1 MAYESGQALTE
12 NGGITKDGVKLT
24 NVSETAELK
33 VFKDGKE
40 IKYKLGDEITEVG
53 KYKATVTDECGN
65 QTTYEFEIEK
75 SVNGWLITLIIVGV
89 LVLAGDV
96 TVFIL
101 KRKEII

>member
-1 MAYESGQALTE
+1 M
-12 NGGITKDGVKLT
+12 
-24 NVSETAELK
+24 
-33 VFKDGKE
+33 FKDGKE

-75 SVNGWLITLIIVGV
+75 SVNGWLIALIIVGV
-89 LVLAGDV
+89 LVLAGGV